1 MKILIMGLPGSGKTT
16 LAEELKRILIEDGKS
31 VLWLNADAI
40 RKLHDDWDFSHEGR
54 MRQAI
59 RMVSYADVSD
69 DDYVIA
75 DFVCPLPEMREI
87 YKADFTIWVD
97 TIDSGRFED
106 TNKAFQK
113 PDSFDVRVTEQ
124 DCKKWAQIIIDKL
137 RNNYVT
143 SEVSHS

>member
-1 MKILIMGLPGSGKTT
+1 MGLPGSGKTT
-16 LAEELKRILIEDGKS
+16 LAEELKRSLEVSDKS
-31 VLWLNADAI
+31 VLWLNADNI
-40 RKLHDDWDFSHEGR
+40 RKIHDDWDFSAEGR
-54 MRQAI
+54 LRQAT

-87 YKADFTIWVD
+87 FDADFTIWVD

-113 PDSFDVRVTEQ
+113 PDTFDVRVTEQ

-137 RNNYVT
+137 RSNYVK
-143 SEVSHS
+143 SEVSHR

>member
-16 LAEELKRILIEDGKS
+16 LAEELKRILTEDGKT

-40 RKLHDDWDFSHEGR
+40 RKLHDDWDFSHDGR
-54 MRQAI
+54 MRQAV

-69 DDYVIA
+69 EDYVIA
-75 DFVCPLPEMREI
+75 DFVCPLPEMRDI
-87 YKADFTIWVD
+87 YQADFTIWVD

-124 DCKKWAQIIIDKL
+124 DCKKWASIIKDKL
-137 RNNYVT
+137 KSYK
-143 SEVSHS
+143 

>member
-1 MKILIMGLPGSGKTT
+1 MGLPGSGKTT
-16 LAEELKRILIEDGKS
+16 LAEELKRILEVSDKS
-31 VLWLNADAI
+31 VLWLNADNI
-40 RKLHDDWDFSHEGR
+40 RKIHDDWDFSAEGR
-54 MRQAI
+54 LRQAT
-59 RMVSYADVSD
+59 RMVRYADVSD

-87 YKADFTIWVD
+87 FDADFTIWVD

-113 PDSFDVRVTEQ
+113 PDTFDVRVTEQ

-143 SEVSHS
+143 GEVSYS